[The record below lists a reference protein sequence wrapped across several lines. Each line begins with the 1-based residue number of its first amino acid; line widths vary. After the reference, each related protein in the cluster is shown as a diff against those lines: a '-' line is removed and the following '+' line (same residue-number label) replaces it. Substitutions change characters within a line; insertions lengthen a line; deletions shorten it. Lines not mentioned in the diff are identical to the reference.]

1 VTHSV
6 LARRASGLWCP
17 VAAFA
22 HIFLGLEDLKMKLH
36 TNVLFVGLVALAIVG
51 WAGVETKDATVTEK
65 HVGVQEAQKAVLVT
79 GASSGI
85 GRKITEHLA
94 ARGYF
99 VYAGA
104 RSAEDLRE
112 LNAMEN
118 VQSVRLDVTIQEE
131 IDAAVETVREAGRG
145 LYGLVNNAG
154 VAVVGPLIEVE
165 EEDLHFQLNVNV
177 YGPYRITKA
186 FSALIIEEKGRIV
199 TIGSISGILSGRFSG
214 PYSMSKHAV
223 EAFTDALAA
232 EMAQLDVHVSVVEPG
247 NYQSR
252 IFASLRRR
260 MEANNQTFEGSLFE
274 EQLKGMFSGPADR
287 SQYKEPDEVAE
298 AVLHA
303 LFDENPK
310 RRYMVVPNQWEAEI
324 TIRKAIEELV
334 QLNEGHAYTYDRA
347 SLIAMLDE
355 ALAASGR

>member
-1 VTHSV
+1 MTEMKYYSALILGGLLAGLLSGSV
-6 LARRASGLWCP
+6 GQGANRAT
-17 VAAFA
+17 A
-22 HIFLGLEDLKMKLH
+22 LED
-36 TNVLFVGLVALAIVG
+36 TRVG
-51 WAGVETKDATVTEK
+51 
-65 HVGVQEAQKAVLVT
+65 AQQTQRAVLVT

-94 ARGYF
+94 AEGYF

-104 RSAEDLRE
+104 RSALDLRE

-118 VQSVRLDVTIQEE
+118 VQSIRLDVTIQAE
-131 IDAAVETVREAGRG
+131 IDAAVETVERAGRG

-165 EEDLHFQLNVNV
+165 EDDLEFQLDVNV
-177 YGPYRITKA
+177 YGPYRVTKA
-186 FSALIIEEKGRIV
+186 FSPLIVEEKGRITTV
-199 TIGSISGILSGRFSG
+199 GSISGILAGAFSG

-232 EMAQLDVHVSVVEPG
+232 EMALLDVAVSVVEPG

-252 IFASLRRR
+252 IFTSLRRR
-260 MEANNQTFEGSLFE
+260 MEENDRTFEGSLFE
-274 EQLKGMFSGPADR
+274 EQLQGLFSGPEDR

-298 AVLHA
+298 AVLD
-303 LFDENPK
+303 FMSDDSPK
-310 RRYMVVPNQWEAEI
+310 RRYMVVPNQREAEL
-324 TIRKAIEELV
+324 TIRQAITELV
-334 QLNEGHAYTYDRA
+334 QLNERHRYSYDRD

>member
-1 VTHSV
+1 
-6 LARRASGLWCP
+6 
-17 VAAFA
+17 
-22 HIFLGLEDLKMKLH
+22 MKYPSRVML
-36 TNVLFVGLVALAIVG
+36 VGLIALAFTGSVVDEMRAVAPAETQVG
-51 WAGVETKDATVTEK
+51 AQD
-65 HVGVQEAQKAVLVT
+65 AQKAILVT

-104 RSAEDLRE
+104 RSEEDLRE
-112 LNAMEN
+112 LNTIDN
-118 VQSVRLDVTIQEE
+118 VQSIRLDVTVQEE
-131 IDAAVETVREAGRG
+131 IDTAVETVTQAGRG
-145 LYGLVNNAG
+145 LYGVVNNAG
-154 VAVVGPLIEVE
+154 VLVLGPLIEVE
-165 EEDLHFQLNVNV
+165 EDDLHFQMNVNV

-186 FSALIIEEKGRIV
+186 FSSLIIEEKGRIV
-199 TIGSISGILSGRFSG
+199 TIGSISGILAGAFSG

-232 EMAQLDVHVSVVEPG
+232 EMALLDVGVSVVEPG

-252 IFASLRRR
+252 ILASLRRR
-260 MEANNQTFEGSLFE
+260 MEENDQTFAGSRFE
-274 EQLKGMFSGPADR
+274 EQLQGIFSGPVDR
-287 SQYKEPDEVAE
+287 TQFKEPDEVAE
-298 AVLHA
+298 AVVHA

-310 RRYMVVPNQWEAEI
+310 RRYMVVPNQREAEI
-324 TIRKAIEELV
+324 TIRQAIRELV
-334 QLNEGHAYTYDRA
+334 QLNEGHTYSYDRE